1 VPIVQTLTLVTLH
14 DRLASLRLAAKDLD
28 VRPVDEAPRGR
39 ADRARLAFNG
49 TTAVKF
55 AYLDA
60 PEQRGLPLRL
70 YPADTLEQA
79 RVFYASPARVQR
91 TLALGRRGWELEP
104 KFHFGYRERGL
115 CWGTMATIGRGAA
128 VVQALVRKTMK
139 GLKAQLA
146 WGTVHLALLP
156 TNEDRAKAVVEWAGA
171 GMTHQ
176 RTGRITVTAGSN
188 RGRQSP

>member
-1 VPIVQTLTLVTLH
+1 VTLD
-14 DRLASLRLAAKDLD
+14 DRLDSLRLAAPSLE
-28 VRPVDEAPRGR
+28 VRQVDEDPRGR
-39 ADRARLAFNG
+39 PDRARLAFNR
-49 TTAVKF
+49 TTAVKY

-60 PEQRGLPLRL
+60 PEPRGLPLRL

-79 RVFYASPARVQR
+79 RVFYGSPERAQR
-91 TLALGRRGWELEP
+91 TLALSGRGWELEP

-115 CWGTMATIGRGAA
+115 CWGTMATNGRGAA
-128 VVQALVRKTMK
+128 VVQALVGKTMK

-176 RTGRITVTAGSN
+176 RTGRITVTADSD
-188 RGRQSP
+188 RGRESP